1 MATEQRIGFS
11 LSRQATLGNV
21 LRLIPSLVILVAML
35 VTYSCGSSGLLDPVS
50 DSDSPT
56 ATPTSGSA
64 TLAFVTNFNDAKVS
78 SFTRNTTTGALK
90 HTGQVVAGKKSG
102 PRGLVATPNGE
113 FLYVANVNDNN
124 IYEFSVNANNGTL
137 TALTPA
143 SVSNGNNTGPDEL
156 AINSTGTLLWVT
168 NAHNGTVG
176 SYMINTGTGQL
187 TSVGTIGGFNVPF
200 GITLNPSLNVLYVSD
215 TATGLIWPMT
225 YNTTTGALTQNF
237 TPQHSSDPNA
247 STPAA
252 IAVDSGADALFI
264 ADQVLGEVSSFAV
277 DVVTGAITPEFTFAN
292 NTTGDAPVGVA
303 LAVNTSVEFLFT
315 ANFGSSTISSFVVT
329 SQTTVNTPPTVALG
343 YNGAKGIVVDPQ
355 NVFVYTAD
363 SADGTVGMATING
376 TCGSQICAGTL
387 VSTESPHNANSGP
400 FGITL
405 AQ

>member
-1 MATEQRIGFS
+1 
-11 LSRQATLGNV
+11 
-21 LRLIPSLVILVAML
+21 ML
-35 VTYSCGSSGLLDPVS
+35 VTYSCGSPGLLDPIS
-50 DSDSPT
+50 DNGSPT
-56 ATPTSGSA
+56 ATPTSGSG

-102 PRGLVATPNGE
+102 PRGVVATPNGE
-113 FLYVANVNDNN
+113 FLYVANINDNN
-124 IYEFSVNANNGTL
+124 IYEFSINATNGTL

-143 SVSNGNNTGPDEL
+143 SVSNGNDTGPDEL

-187 TSVGTIGGFNVPF
+187 TSVGTIGGFSAPF

-215 TATGLIWPMT
+215 TVTGLIWPMT
-225 YNTTTGALTQNF
+225 YNTSNGALTQNF
-237 TPQHSSDPNA
+237 TPEHSSDPNA
-247 STPAA
+247 NTPAA
-252 IAVDSGADALFI
+252 IAVDNGGDALFI
-264 ADQVLGEVSSFAV
+264 ADQVLGEVSSFAI
-277 DVVTGAITPEFTFAN
+277 DDTGAITPEFTFAN
-292 NTTGDAPVGVA
+292 STTSDAPVGVA

-315 ANFGSSTISSFVVT
+315 ANFGASTISSFVVT
-329 SQTTVNTPPTVALG
+329 SETTANTPPTLASG

-363 SADGTVGMATING
+363 SGDGTVGSATING
-376 TCGSQICAGTL
+376 NCGSQICAGTL

>member
-11 LSRQATLGNV
+11 LSRRTALGNA
-21 LRLIPSLVILVAML
+21 LRLIPALVIMVAML
-35 VTYSCGSSGLLDPVS
+35 VTYSCDSPGLLDPIS
-50 DSDSPT
+50 DSGSPT
-56 ATPTSGSA
+56 ATPTSGSG

-102 PRGLVATPNGE
+102 PRGLVATPNGQ
-113 FLYVANVNDNN
+113 FLYVANINDNN
-124 IYEFSVNANNGTL
+124 IYEFSINANNGTL

-143 SVSNGNNTGPDEL
+143 SVSNGSGTGPDEL

-176 SYMINTGTGQL
+176 SYTINASTGQL
-187 TSVGTIGGFNVPF
+187 TSVGTIGGFNTPF
-200 GITLNPSLNVLYVSD
+200 GITLHPSLNVLYVSD
-215 TATGLIWPMT
+215 TVTGLIWPMT

-237 TPQHSSDPNA
+237 TPEHSSDPNA
-247 STPAA
+247 NTPAA
-252 IAVDSGADALFI
+252 IAVDSGGDALFI
-264 ADQVLGEVSSFAV
+264 ADQALGEVSSFAI
-277 DVVTGAITPEFTFAN
+277 DTGAITPEFTFAN
-292 NTTGDAPVGVA
+292 STTGDAPIGVA
-303 LAVNTSVEFLFT
+303 LAVNTSVEFLLT
-315 ANFGSSTISSFVVT
+315 ANFGASTISSFVVT
-329 SQTTVNTPPTVALG
+329 SETTANTPPTLASG
-343 YNGAKGIVVDPQ
+343 YSGAMGIVVDPQ

-363 SADGTVGMATING
+363 SGDGTVGSATING
-376 TCGSQICAGTL
+376 TCGSQLCAGTL